1 MDNSG
6 EAWIP
11 TVFDRER
18 IHCAVLAKNQ
28 LPGFSRLETKDEMGW
43 RLKTVI
49 IP

>member
-28 LPGFSRLETKDEMGW
+28 LPGFSPCS
-43 RLKTVI
+43 VI
-49 IP
+49 ISVCD